1 MPLGAFGVSELNPA
15 GGDQGY
21 EGTRVVFKGPRGI
34 LLAWPALARAARVTF
49 FHILEA
55 LKTDI
60 ENTSKQIAKVMPMA
74 SQAHSKNHEKVTLER
89 KQRHRD
95 SVNRADV

>member
-21 EGTRVVFKGPRGI
+21 EGMRVVFKGPREI
-34 LLAWPALARAARVTF
+34 LVDLARAARVTF
-49 FHILEA
+49 VHILEA

-60 ENTSKQIAKVMPMA
+60 ETTSKKVAKVMPMT
-74 SQAHSKNHEKVTLER
+74 S
-89 KQRHRD
+89 
-95 SVNRADV
+95 